1 LWFDETYDE
10 PLYRFESSMVA
21 ASDAALLVVVGTT
34 GATNLPLQMAR
45 RAVERG
51 IPMVVINPE
60 PNPFSEMAQHLRH
73 GAFLQGTAGRWVPEV
88 VEQLIDLTTARIG

>member
-10 PLYRFESSMVA
+10 PLYRFQSSMLA

-51 IPMVVINPE
+51 IPMAVINPE

-73 GAFLQGTAGRWVPEV
+73 GVFLQGTAGRWVPEV
-88 VEQLIDLTTARIG
+88 IDQLIGLAARNG